1 MEWDEGWKPRV
12 LTRSGLVLACSDC
25 GQSMV
30 VRHNRTTGEP
40 FIGCAAWPRC
50 SHTEPL
56 SEYFVKVARGDP
68 RLPGF

>member
-1 MEWDEGWKPRV
+1 MERDQGWKPQPPR
-12 LTRSGLVLACSDC
+12 LVQSCPDC
-25 GQSMV
+25 GQKMV

-40 FIGCAAWPRC
+40 FAGCAAYPYC
-50 SHTEPL
+50 AHTEQL